1 MLLVSGLS
9 RDSER
14 SGAAM
19 STSLVG
25 PRTWLEPS
33 FCLPMMVKSDLEL
46 ALFVCFRVGATG
58 ATGARATGATGARA
72 TLATGATLATLATLA
87 TGATGATGAETLA

>member
-58 ATGARATGATGARA
+58 ATGARAT
-72 TLATGATLATLATLA
+72 LATGATLATLATLA

>member
-1 MLLVSGLS
+1 MILLVSGLS

-58 ATGARATGATGARA
+58 ATGARAT
-72 TLATGATLATLATLA
+72 LATGATLATLATLA